1 MTEVPPKWAN
11 AAQSLKYDMLVSLG
25 TGNVI
30 NLSSPTHSA
39 LTLALRDIAYDQH
52 IEQGES
58 LKITYRDLSRA
69 SPHFSNDSVASGAR
83 VGKIGVRT
91 DFVGRRCVET
101 HRGRQKRADS

>member
-83 VGKIGVRT
+83 VGKMRVRA
-91 DFVGRRCVET
+91 DFVGRRRVET
-101 HRGRQKRADS
+101 LRGRQNRADS